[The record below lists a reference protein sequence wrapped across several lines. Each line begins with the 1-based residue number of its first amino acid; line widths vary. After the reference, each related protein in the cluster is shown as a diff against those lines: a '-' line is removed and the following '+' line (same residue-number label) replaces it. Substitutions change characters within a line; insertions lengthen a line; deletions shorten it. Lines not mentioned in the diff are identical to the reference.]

1 MLYSCIV
8 SVWLTNP
15 IILRYGV
22 GIKASGRVEYRV
34 KFGVNEIA
42 MIPSQQSRVVIEKA
56 GYRRQ
61 RLSGGTLILRLLD
74 GRPETIAAWYDDCQ
88 KIMSAWRPGRR
99 LRYLH
104 DICNAETITPFAVD
118 RVVNVLRRM
127 RKLPISDGRGAI
139 LTRSPQV
146 AGLLSTFL
154 KRRRYAN
161 WQIQFFNDEAEALRW
176 LNE

>member
-1 MLYSCIV
+1 MVNLVV
-8 SVWLTNP
+8 SEL
-15 IILRYGV
+15 
-22 GIKASGRVEYRV
+22 S
-34 KFGVNEIA
+34 
-42 MIPSQQSRVVIEKA
+42 MIPSQQSRVVIEKE

-61 RLSGGTLILRLLD
+61 RLPGGTLILRLLD
-74 GRPETIAAWYDDCQ
+74 GRPETIDAWYDDCQ

-104 DICNAETITPFAVD
+104 DIRNAETITPFALD
-118 RVVNVLRRM
+118 RVLNVLRRM

-139 LTRSPQV
+139 LTRSSQV
-146 AGLLSTFL
+146 AGLLTTFL

-161 WQIQFFNDEAEALRW
+161 WQIQFFNDEVEALRW